1 MPAVVALEAE
11 SDRDAAGFQ
20 TALAAAAARV
30 WTTSQIGAAWIT
42 ASAGTHAVERLD
54 GLGQLFLCAQGRR
67 LFLANDAALLTATL
81 DRNALAPTSALQ
93 TYATGFRHAR
103 EAANFARLAS
113 ALDFNASP
121 ADSAYAPGF
130 FSANIGSLSGVLA
143 AVSDMSITQQE
154 PEGVT
159 LQTVRYQI
167 SR

>member
-1 MPAVVALEAE
+1 VATLREFLVRHTPRATLLVQSTRVSSAAFVEMPAVVALEAE

-20 TALAAAAARV
+20 TALAAAAAGT
-30 WTTSQIGAAWIT
+30 WTASQIGAPWIT

-103 EAANFARLAS
+103 EGANFARLAG

-121 ADSAYAPGF
+121 ADSAYVPGF
-130 FSANIGSLSGVLA
+130 SLPTSGA
-143 AVSDMSITQQE
+143 
-154 PEGVT
+154 
-159 LQTVRYQI
+159 
-167 SR
+167 